1 MVLWGFG
8 RAELRT
14 IRGTEFCVLRFT
26 LEMGVSCSISPF
38 EVYAI
43 WFLGRLGCLVSP

>member
-26 LEMGVSCSISPF
+26 LEMRGFMLDLSF
-38 EVYAI
+38 
-43 WFLGRLGCLVSP
+43 